1 MTNNAAVT
9 DRPYGKGILG
19 LFKRTLRIPIATK
32 LTAGFLLIIITSN
45 IVFTIVGTQ
54 LIGKRILDEAQ
65 ERVRNDLNSA
75 REIYQTKLGHVDNV
89 VRFTASRL
97 FLRNEE
103 ALNEGL
109 SQEYVDELVR
119 VRESEGLDILTIV
132 NKSGFIVLRTT
143 NLESANDSLNYDEI
157 VQAALK
163 TQQPV
168 AATTI
173 VAADQL
179 YKESPLLAEKAH
191 FLFIDT
197 PKARYRPEVE
207 EKSGM
212 MLKAAAP
219 ILDTQGD
226 FIGIVYGGI
235 LLNRNYAIVDKIKET
250 VFQNVVYQGKDIG
263 TATIFQDDLRISTN
277 VKKTDGARAIGT
289 RIAEDVYNQVVIKGE
304 PWIGR
309 AYVVND
315 WYITAYEPV
324 RNLNNEI
331 IGILYVGI
339 LEQKYSDIKSQM
351 VLVFVGITLAGA
363 VLSTIIALWISR
375 QISMPLRKMVAAS
388 KEVANGNLDV
398 HVDVVST
405 DELGY
410 LAYSFN
416 KMSMALKE
424 RDEKLKEF
432 ATKKIME
439 SEKLAIVGQLAANV
453 AHELNNPLTG
463 IVTYSHLLLEK
474 GPCDESTRISVEKIA
489 GQADRCKEII
499 RGLLDFSRQREPE
512 KTLGNINAIMRG
524 CISLM
529 ENQAAFHN
537 IQIVENYQDNLPLV
551 VIDHSQIE
559 RVFMNLIINA
569 AEAMNDGG
577 KLTLAT
583 RLEPDDRVVEVEF
596 TDTGHGISEENMNK
610 LFEPFFTTKDI
621 GHGTGLGLAISYGII
636 KSHKGVI
643 SVESEVGKG
652 TTFVVRLPLNGI
664 IEEPE
669 NEPEIEI
676 AHH

>member
-1 MTNNAAVT
+1 MKDFFRPLQRRHGMTMPITVKVILSLLLVIAIISVVFMVFGVRIIS
-9 DRPYGKGILG
+9 DR
-19 LFKRTLRIPIATK
+19 
-32 LTAGFLLIIITSN
+32 
-45 IVFTIVGTQ
+45 IVA
-54 LIGKRILDEAQ
+54 EAQ
-65 ERVRNDLNSA
+65 EKVRNDLNTG
-75 REIYQTKLGHVDNV
+75 REIYLSKLAHIDTV
-89 VRFTASRL
+89 VHLTADRFFLMDAYFSGNSEQVTA
-97 FLRNEE
+97 
-103 ALNEGL
+103 
-109 SQEYVDELVR
+109 ELTR
-119 VRESEGLDILTIV
+119 VKEDEGLDVLTLTDQHGNV
-132 NKSGFIVLRTT
+132 LLRTSNPGVIGDNQSHDPLVAMVIQKMKSLSST
-143 NLESANDSLNYDEI
+143 TLVSENDLMM
-157 VQAALK
+157 
-163 TQQPV
+163 
-168 AATTI
+168 
-173 VAADQL
+173 
-179 YKESPLLAEKAH
+179 ESPILAEQAYFK
-191 FLFIDT
+191 FIDT
-197 PKARYRPEVE
+197 PHARYRAETE
-207 EKSGM
+207 QTAGM
-212 MLKAAAP
+212 MLKAASP
-219 ILDTQGD
+219 VFDSQHHLVG
-226 FIGIVYGGI
+226 VLYGGI
-235 LLNRNYAIVDKIKET
+235 LLNRNHEVVDKIKQT
-250 VFQNVVYQGKDIG
+250 VYHDVEYEGKDIG
-263 TATIFQDDLRISTN
+263 TATIFEDDVRISTN
-277 VKKTDGARAIGT
+277 VPNEDGSRATGT
-289 RIAEDVYNQVVIKGE
+289 RIAEDVYNQVFIQGKQ
-304 PWIGR
+304 WIGR

-315 WYITAYEPV
+315 WYITAYEPIKDINDKV
-324 RNLNNEI
+324 
-331 IGILYVGI
+331 IGILYVGV
-339 LEQKYSDIKSQM
+339 LEKKYIDIRQQTVYTFLTITLLG
-351 VLVFVGITLAGA
+351 VLITLA
-363 VLSTIIALWISR
+363 VSYLISLQILIPIRKLVSTSRAL
-375 QISMPLRKMVAAS
+375 A
-388 KEVANGNLDV
+388 EGNLDAR
-398 HVDVVST
+398 VDIRSG
-405 DELGY
+405 DEMEY
-410 LAYSFN
+410 LASSFN
-416 KMSMALKE
+416 AMARALKK
-424 RDEKLKEF
+424 RDEQLKEF

-474 GPCDESTRISVEKIA
+474 GPCDDSTRISMEKIA

-537 IQIVENYQDNLPLV
+537 IEIVENYQDNLPLV

-583 RLEPDDRVVEVEF
+583 RLDPDDRVVEVEF

-664 IEEPE
+664 MEEPE